1 MKKNDK
7 EKPVKE
13 KPKAKGKKPVS
24 KARLIARIVSIA
36 LALVVVACCAV
47 GDWYVHQ
54 PREWLESHR
63 AFYTAPLWYFGNR
76 TAFITDAFGWTG
88 HDAVYDPDDETAPSN
103 TVLFAGAPVRIG
115 APAPDDIKV
124 LNRGEFM
131 IGWSPSL
138 RHPVWAAYHVVRDAR
153 FDALKRPNFQKD
165 RSVASSPAAN
175 DYARSGYDRGHL
187 VPNRAIVTRYGPDEQ
202 EKTFL
207 MTNIAP
213 QRPALNRGP
222 WREMEQRI
230 SDLWTARYGEIW
242 VIVGAVSP
250 TSNRTKLENTT
261 IDVPEQYYMLIA
273 AQDKEG
279 VRALAVLLPQ
289 TAEVNDFPVHNIV
302 TLKELETAT
311 GLEFFPDMP
320 KFLARPLK
328 ADRPTRL
335 WPIRWYDIVK
345 LILLRFT

>member
-1 MKKNDK
+1 MKKK
-7 EKPVKE
+7 KVKE
-13 KPKAKGKKPVS
+13 HVKSKGKKKPVG
-24 KARLIARIVSIA
+24 KARLVARIVSIS
-36 LALVVVACCAV
+36 LVVAAVACCAV
-47 GDWYVHQ
+47 GDWYVHH
-54 PREWLESHR
+54 PREWLEANR

-76 TAFITDAFGWTG
+76 TAFVTDAIGWTG
-88 HDAVYDPDDETAPSN
+88 HDAVYDFDEPAPTN
-103 TVLFAGAPVRIG
+103 EVFFAGAPERTG
-115 APAPDDIKV
+115 DPAPKDIV
-124 LNRGEFM
+124 TLQRGEFA

-138 RHPVWAAYHVVRDAR
+138 RHPVWAAYHVVKDAR

-242 VIVGAVSP
+242 VVVGTVSP
-250 TSNRTKLENTT
+250 TAERTTLESAPS
-261 IDVPEQYYMLIA
+261 IDVPAQFYMLIA
-273 AQDKEG
+273 AQDEEG
-279 VRALAVLLPQ
+279 VRALAVMLPQ
-289 TAEVNDFPVHNIV
+289 TAEVDDFPVHGIV
-302 TLKELETAT
+302 TVDELESAT
-311 GLEFFPDMP
+311 GLRFFPDMP

-335 WPIRWYDIVK
+335 WPIRLRDIVK